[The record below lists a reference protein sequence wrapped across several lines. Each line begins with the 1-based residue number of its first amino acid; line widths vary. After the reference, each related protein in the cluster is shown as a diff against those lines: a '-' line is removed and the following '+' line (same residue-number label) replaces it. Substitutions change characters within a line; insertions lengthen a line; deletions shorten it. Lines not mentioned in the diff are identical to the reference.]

1 MSQIYIYIGVPT
13 LKVWEAVVGD
23 TGDMQ
28 PATRNTQHATR
39 SRTACEVKL
48 AILDVAFQRQFCSNF
63 PKHPIQAPD
72 QRTDRRSRNG

>member
-1 MSQIYIYIGVPT
+1 MLNGSVGRKEGRAKDVPDIYIYIGVPT

-39 SRTACEVKL
+39 NTLQNSLR
-48 AILDVAFQRQFCSNF
+48 S
-63 PKHPIQAPD
+63 QAGD
-72 QRTDRRSRNG
+72 S

>member
-39 SRTACEVKL
+39 NTLQNSLR
-48 AILDVAFQRQFCSNF
+48 S
-63 PKHPIQAPD
+63 QAGD
-72 QRTDRRSRNG
+72 S